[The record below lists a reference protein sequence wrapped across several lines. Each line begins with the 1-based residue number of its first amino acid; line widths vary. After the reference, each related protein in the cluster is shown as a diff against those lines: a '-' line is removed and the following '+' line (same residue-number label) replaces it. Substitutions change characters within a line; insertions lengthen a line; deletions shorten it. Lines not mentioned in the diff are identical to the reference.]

1 MQRERNGVNVITP
14 PGFEPYTGREAYGKG
29 FVLDGSALVAWA
41 TGEEHL
47 PAITEAWSALDLDL
61 KGFRGDSIF
70 QIRGDVFEFYA
81 VQRESLVPER
91 LVELLEAERV
101 VSSAF
106 PQLKLKPEDDWTLS

>member
-1 MQRERNGVNVITP
+1 MQREIKGVNVITP

-47 PAITEAWSALDLDL
+47 PAIAEARSALDLDP
-61 KGFRGDSIF
+61 KAFRADRIF
-70 QIRGDVFEFYA
+70 QICGDVFEFYT
-81 VQRESLVPER
+81 VQRELLAPEQ

-101 VSSAF
+101 VRSAF
-106 PQLKLKPEDDWTLS
+106 PQLKLKPDWTLS